1 MPLPALF
8 ALLAAATPTAT
19 TTVPAV
25 MAPLAYFAGDWQ
37 CAGRFADGRAI
48 RSRESFAPEL
58 DGRWLR
64 MRHDDEAPS
73 RYRAVEWWGRDD
85 ATDRFVVVVFDNGG
99 GVRHYT
105 ASGWIGDRLTLV
117 NTATRGYRDRFVF
130 RRLGSA
136 AYQVDY
142 AHLDATGAWRAGDT
156 LRCTKALSRS

>member
-1 MPLPALF
+1 MPLPTLF
-8 ALLAAATPTAT
+8 ALLAAATPAAAT
-19 TTVPAV
+19 PAPAA

-73 RYRAVEWWGRDD
+73 RYRAAEWWGRDD
-85 ATDRFVVVVFDNGG
+85 AAGQFVVTVFDNGG
-99 GVRHYT
+99 GMRRY
-105 ASGWIGDRLTLV
+105 ASPGWTGDRLTLA

-130 RRLGSA
+130 HRLGSE

-142 AHLDATGAWRAGDT
+142 AYLDATGAWHPGDT
-156 LRCTKALSRS
+156 LRCTKAAPRS